1 MPLDDFEMGCA
12 EKEGE
17 VIFDVI
23 VVSSC
28 EGSCSSERSVG
39 SGASGKEER
48 VLDKDEKGKRGV
60 TDKGCAEKGKVTD
73 KGAVR
78 VGKVAREILVGLPS
92 WYPVDFEDDLE
103 IGVAIKVEER

>member
-23 VVSSC
+23 VVSPC
-28 EGSCSSERSVG
+28 EGSCGSERSVG
-39 SGASGKEER
+39 SGTSGKQKG
-48 VLDKDEKGKRGV
+48 VLDKGEGEKGEV
-60 TDKGCAEKGKVTD
+60 VDKGSAEKGKVTD

-78 VGKVAREILVGLPS
+78 VGKVTREILIGLPS

>member
-23 VVSSC
+23 VVSPCGDSC
-28 EGSCSSERSVG
+28 GSQRSVG
-39 SGASGKEER
+39 SGTSGKEEE
-48 VLDKDEKGKRGV
+48 VLDKGEREKGEV
-60 TDKGCAEKGKVTD
+60 VDKGCAEKGKVTD

-92 WYPVDFEDDLE
+92 WYPVDFEDDHE